1 MTANSLNSSSTT
13 DLAYADRARAVG
25 VPGERWITRS
35 FVGLVLV
42 VAAGVLLFFAFDALP
57 FMDLPA
63 HAGLMA
69 LRHRIAESPFE
80 QQLYVV
86 APHVGPYSLFRGI
99 GEALLV
105 VTTPLGAVRVLG
117 TLPIVA
123 TPAAMLFAR
132 WRLQGDRASTF
143 GHLAVVLSFG
153 LMTVFGFASYLLGA
167 AVALVALTLWLELLV
182 GVDRGEPFFRRQ
194 TLLVAAIGPVVF
206 LAHGHAFLIF
216 CFCAF
221 VASIATGHR
230 ARRVL
235 HLAALGPA
243 VLLAGY
249 SVLLDRVTAAG
260 AVAQHPDMAPLF
272 QGPVDKLSLLF
283 TPTLT
288 TRLGVDLG
296 VGVALWGLVIAG
308 TIATL
313 RHLRS
318 QPVGAATVAAGAVEP
333 SGNRAGE
340 AASHTKALFACAA
353 GLLVVFLVMPHEVG
367 WFGFVDGRF
376 VPMAMLLS
384 LIAIRRD
391 ALSPRLAST
400 FRLAAPMLSCV
411 AVAWMWF
418 ASFGFQ
424 REAQGYRE
432 VFAAVPTQARLLNL
446 PIDPDSDIFA
456 GHPFV
461 HYDKLIMISRPIV
474 PSDVWF
480 HQGTGIYPRPGN
492 PALSLPPDYKSSTI
506 RHIAWEHFRL
516 TDWDYALVRTRPNAS
531 APSTP
536 KELTLV
542 THQGGW
548 WLYRS
553 TVAVNDS
560 TAAKPDTTDKAHPPE

>member
-1 MTANSLNSSSTT
+1 MTVNSLNSSSSTT
-13 DLAYADRARAVG
+13 QLGYADGALDGVAAAGAGQRQRASARD
-25 VPGERWITRS
+25 RWITRS
-35 FVGLVLV
+35 SVGLFAV
-42 VAAGVLLFFAFDALP
+42 VAAGVLVFFAFDALP

-80 QQLYVV
+80 QSLYVV

-99 GEALLV
+99 GEALLH

-132 WRLQGDRASTF
+132 LRLYGDRSSTF

-182 GVDRGEPFFRRQ
+182 GVDRGAPFLRKE
-194 TLLVAAIGPVVF
+194 TLFVAAIAPLVF

-221 VASIATGHR
+221 VASVATGR
-230 ARRVL
+230 RGRRVL
-235 HLAALGPA
+235 HLVAMAPA
-243 VLLAGY
+243 VLLAAY
-249 SVLLDRVTAAG
+249 SLLLDRVTAAG

-272 QGPVDKLSLLF
+272 QGPGDKLSLLL

-288 TRLGVDLG
+288 TRLGVDVG

-308 TIATL
+308 TIATV
-313 RHLRS
+313 RHLRKEKKNDTEETK
-318 QPVGAATVAAGAVEP
+318 ALHA
-333 SGNRAGE
+333 
-340 AASHTKALFACAA
+340 KALFACAA
-353 GLLVVFLVMPHEVG
+353 GLMVVFLIMPHEVG

-376 VPMAMLLS
+376 VPMSILLAVV
-384 LIAIRRD
+384 AIRRD
-391 ALSPRLAST
+391 ALGPRLSFT
-400 FRLAAPMLSCV
+400 FHAAAPMLSCV

-418 ASFGFQ
+418 ASVGFQ

-432 VFAAVPTQARLLNL
+432 VFDAVPTNARLLNL

-461 HYDKLIMISRPIV
+461 HYDKLIMVSRPIV

-492 PALSLPPDYKSSTI
+492 PALALPSDYKSSTI
-506 RHIAWEHFRL
+506 RHVAWDRFRL
-516 TDWDYALVRTRPNAS
+516 TDWDYALVRTRPG
-531 APSTP
+531 APAPTTP
-536 KELTLV
+536 KELDLV
-542 THQGGW
+542 MHQGGW

-553 TVAVNDS
+553 LVA
-560 TAAKPDTTDKAHPPE
+560 APQHE

>member
-1 MTANSLNSSSTT
+1 MTANTSSTT
-13 DLAYADRARAVG
+13 DLAYAEPAASGAGDNAR
-25 VPGERWITRS
+25 ERWITRS
-35 FVGLVLV
+35 SIGLVAV
-42 VAAGVLLFFAFDALP
+42 VAAGVLVFFAFDALP

-69 LRHRIAESPFE
+69 LRHRIADSPFE
-80 QQLYVV
+80 QSLYVV

-99 GEALLV
+99 GELLLH

-132 WRLQGDRASTF
+132 LRLHGDRSSTY
-143 GHLAVVLSFG
+143 GHFAVVLSFG

-182 GVDRGEPFFRRQ
+182 GVDRGAPFLRKE
-194 TLLVAAIGPVVF
+194 TLVVAAIAPVVF

-221 VASIATGHR
+221 VASIATGKR
-230 ARRVL
+230 VRRVL
-235 HLAALGPA
+235 HLVAMAPA
-243 VLLAGY
+243 VMLAGY

-272 QGPVDKLSLLF
+272 QGPADKLSLLF

-296 VGVALWGLVIAG
+296 VGIALWGLAIAG

-313 RHLRS
+313 RHLSATRGVRGGATAAS
-318 QPVGAATVAAGAVEP
+318 SANAATAA
-333 SGNRAGE
+333 N
-340 AASHTKALFACAA
+340 SHVTALFACAA

-376 VPMAMLLS
+376 IPMAMLLAFV
-384 LIAIRRD
+384 AIRRD
-391 ALSPRLAST
+391 ALSPRLAFT
-400 FRLAAPMLSCV
+400 FDVGAPMLSCV

-418 ASFGFQ
+418 ASVGFQ

-432 VFAAVPTQARLLNL
+432 VFAAVPAQARLLNL

-492 PALSLPPDYKSSTI
+492 PVLALPAEYKSSTI
-506 RHIAWEHFRL
+506 RHVTWEHFRL

-531 APSTP
+531 APETP
-536 KELTLV
+536 KELGLV
-542 THQGGW
+542 MHQGGW

-553 TVAVNDS
+553 NVAVPQLPL
-560 TAAKPDTTDKAHPPE
+560 AQPAE

>member
-1 MTANSLNSSSTT
+1 MTANSLNTSSTT
-13 DLAYADRARAVG
+13 DLAYAERASSG
-25 VPGERWITRS
+25 VNDVTRERWITRS
-35 FVGLVLV
+35 SIGLLAV
-42 VAAGVLLFFAFDALP
+42 VAAGVLVFFAFDALP

-80 QQLYVV
+80 QSLYVV

-99 GEALLV
+99 GELLLH

-132 WRLQGDRASTF
+132 LRLHGDRSSTY
-143 GHLAVVLSFG
+143 GHFAVVLSFG

-167 AVALVALTLWLELLV
+167 AVALVALTLWLELLI
-182 GVDRGEPFFRRQ
+182 GVDRGAPFLRKE
-194 TLLVAAIGPVVF
+194 TLVVAAIAPIVF
-206 LAHGHAFLIF
+206 LAHGHAFLIY

-221 VASIATGHR
+221 VASIATGNR
-230 ARRVL
+230 VRRVL
-235 HLAALGPA
+235 HLVAMGPA
-243 VLLAGY
+243 VMLAGY

-260 AVAQHPDMAPLF
+260 AVAQHPEMAPLF
-272 QGPVDKLSLLF
+272 QGPADKLSLLF

-296 VGVALWGLVIAG
+296 VGIALWGLVIAG

-313 RHLRS
+313 RHLRATRTET
-318 QPVGAATVAAGAVEP
+318 VNAATCVNAAT
-333 SGNRAGE
+333 
-340 AASHTKALFACAA
+340 AANSHATALFACAA

-376 VPMAMLLS
+376 VPMAMLLAFV
-384 LIAIRRD
+384 AIRRE

-400 FRLAAPMLSCV
+400 FHIAAPMLSCV

-418 ASFGFQ
+418 ASVGFQ

-432 VFAAVPTQARLLNL
+432 VFAAVPAQARLLNL

-492 PALSLPPDYKSSTI
+492 PVLALPADYKSSTI
-506 RHIAWEHFRL
+506 RHITWEHFRL

-531 APSTP
+531 APATP
-536 KELTLV
+536 KELGLV
-542 THQGGW
+542 MHQGGW

-553 TVAVNDS
+553 NVAVPQLPPS
-560 TAAKPDTTDKAHPPE
+560 QPAAE